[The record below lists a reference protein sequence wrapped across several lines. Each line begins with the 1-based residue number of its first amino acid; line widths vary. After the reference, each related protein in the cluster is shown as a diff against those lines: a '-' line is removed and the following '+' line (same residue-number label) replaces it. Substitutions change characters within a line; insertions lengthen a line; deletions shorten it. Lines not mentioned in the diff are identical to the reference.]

1 VLVKHF
7 RRAGLLV
14 ETRLF
19 MRHPD
24 GNWAGRTLGLEV
36 AQLNHELLYPQ
47 TGRTANQLLTLDEIL
62 LLTPRLGAAPE
73 ELPALP
79 DPFGSAPLHE
89 RARAYLHTNCAGC
102 HRAGVPASAGMDWRY
117 DVPLGETD
125 SCDVPGTT
133 SGDLGVGNARII
145 APGDRNRSLAWLR
158 MGRRDA
164 HAMPPVGSL
173 QVDADG
179 LVLIGAWI
187 DGLAGCED

>member
-24 GNWAGRTLGLEV
+24 GSWAGRTLGLEV

-62 LLTPRLGAAPE
+62 LLTPRLGV
-73 ELPALP
+73 
-79 DPFGSAPLHE
+79 F
-89 RARAYLHTNCAGC
+89 
-102 HRAGVPASAGMDWRY
+102 ASAGMDWRY
-117 DVPLGETD
+117 DVPLAETD

-133 SGDLGVGNARII
+133 SGDLGVENARII